1 MRQTKQNKE
10 KDDFI
15 LRGYYTLFWLSSDKS
30 SVKTQLHSDGNK
42 GFLFYLSFVWRQS
55 EFAFFGAW
63 LRSRTFYLY
72 VIERGEAMSIPKR
85 MTVNC
90 SKCGKPLSV
99 TVFESVN
106 SGYADDIAMQI
117 MSGDL
122 FNVECP
128 HCKFV
133 SHLEYDILYHDLR
146 HGAMIWVVHN
156 NSPEY
161 TKRVS
166 EIRAM
171 QKLPYKTFRIVEDM
185 NALKEKVSCLESN
198 RDDRIIE
205 LCKVFTAYNLLSQRP
220 EFEFRNAF
228 YTAISG
234 KELIYLYD
242 NENDE
247 LCCELPEKAYDY
259 LKNLFYGS
267 HYATQFDDN
276 YPIVDYDWAENIL
289 TPLLEAE
296 ASNLSAEEE
305 IDKAEEAVNNTPT
318 NDKKVCPKCKAVL
331 SSDSEFCQG
340 CGTKLSAPIPEPT
353 ASSNVVEELL
363 SEFEIMEVKGS
374 HPVIIQS
381 AHLYCSSDREKYYLR
396 CKFKSLSDKVISA
409 LMVDVYCFDVWG
421 NELPTIRDAQVLDL
435 SPKRDEVFG
444 YSRKI
449 PIADA
454 NTRTVNVKLKRI
466 RFADG
471 TIEECSGEEAKFPV
485 VVSLPEHFDS
495 LELAQQY
502 NYETSR
508 KSSFVPMQVGEFWMC
523 SCGKIN
529 ANIENDCINCGCSKQ
544 IVFNALD
551 ENFLAERY
559 SAYIENKRI
568 EEEKLKRER
577 EKHRLIEKQR
587 QEELERQRMAEIQ
600 KERNLAILKRVAA
613 TEAANKKKKIIKTI
627 VICVIVAVVA
637 FFIVKGIIDNA
648 HNSELRN
655 FATQTMN
662 EDYTNVYA
670 DVVSMEPEYFV
681 YRYNTTKYG
690 TKIGNGDLWEVVCR
704 CKTVEGKT
712 IWATFFYQYYPEG
725 DYSDNE
731 DDYKSFTYRS
741 DNPLRIVGSV
751 DTAHQVI
758 DELEDAIG
766 NVFVLDV
773 SEKPKQ

>member
-1 MRQTKQNKE
+1 
-10 KDDFI
+10 
-15 LRGYYTLFWLSSDKS
+15 
-30 SVKTQLHSDGNK
+30 
-42 GFLFYLSFVWRQS
+42 
-55 EFAFFGAW
+55 
-63 LRSRTFYLY
+63 
-72 VIERGEAMSIPKR
+72 MSIPKR

-106 SGYADDIAMQI
+106 SDYADDIAMQI

-146 HGAMIWVVHN
+146 HGAMIWVVN
-156 NSPEY
+156 PKSPDYMKKLAEVR
-161 TKRVS
+161 TT
-166 EIRAM
+166 
-171 QKLPYKTFRIVEDM
+171 QLLPYKTLRVVNDM

-205 LCKVFTAYNLLSQRP
+205 LCKVFCAYNLLSQRP
-220 EFEFRNAF
+220 DFDFKVAF
-228 YTAISG
+228 YTAVSG
-234 KELIYLYD
+234 KEMIYLYD
-242 NENDE
+242 TNGDDI
-247 LCCELPEKAYDY
+247 CCELPDKAYDY
-259 LKNLFYGS
+259 LKELYEGS
-267 HYATQFDDN
+267 HYVAQFDNN

-296 ASNLSAEEE
+296 ANNLSMEEE
-305 IDKAEEAVNNTPT
+305 IDEEEEPVTNTPT
-318 NDKKVCPKCKAVL
+318 TDKKVCPKCKAVL
-331 SSDSEFCQG
+331 PSDSEFCQG

-353 ASSNVVEELL
+353 VSNDVSEELL
-363 SEFEIMEVKGS
+363 SEFEFMEVKGS

-381 AHLYCSSDREKYYLR
+381 AHLYCSADREKYYLR
-396 CKFKSLSDKVISA
+396 CKFKSLSDRVISA
-409 LMVDVYCFDVWG
+409 LMVDIYCFDVWG
-421 NELPTIRDAQVLDL
+421 NELPTNRDAQVLDL

-466 RFADG
+466 RFSDG
-471 TIEECSGEEAKFPV
+471 TIEECSGEETKLPPV
-485 VVSLPEHFDS
+485 VLLSEHFRS
-495 LELAQQY
+495 LELTQQY
-502 NYETSR
+502 NYETSK
-508 KSSFVPMQVGEFWMC
+508 KSSIVPMQIGEFWMC

-529 ANIENDCINCGCSKQ
+529 ANAENNCINCGCTKQ

-568 EEEKLKRER
+568 EEEKLAQERER
-577 EKHRLIEKQR
+577 KRLIEQQR
-587 QEELERQRMAEIQ
+587 QEELERQRITEIQ
-600 KERNLAILKRVAA
+600 NERNLAILKRVATA
-613 TEAANKKKKIIKTI
+613 EAAEKKKKKIKAI
-627 VICVIVAVVA
+627 VISVIVIIVA
-637 FFIVKGIIDNA
+637 IFIVKGIIDNA

-655 FATQTMN
+655 FATETMS

-690 TKIGNGDLWEVVCR
+690 TKIGNGDLWEVVCK

-731 DDYKSFTYRS
+731 SDYKSFTYS
-741 DNPLRIVGSV
+741 YDNPLRLIGSV

-758 DELEDAIG
+758 DELEAKIG

-773 SEKPKQ
+773 REKPKQ

>member
-1 MRQTKQNKE
+1 
-10 KDDFI
+10 
-15 LRGYYTLFWLSSDKS
+15 
-30 SVKTQLHSDGNK
+30 
-42 GFLFYLSFVWRQS
+42 
-55 EFAFFGAW
+55 
-63 LRSRTFYLY
+63 
-72 VIERGEAMSIPKR
+72 MSIPKR

-106 SGYADDIAMQI
+106 SDYADDIAMQI
-117 MSGDL
+117 MSGEL

-146 HGAMIWVVHN
+146 HGAMIWVVN
-156 NSPEY
+156 PKSPDYMKKLAEVR
-161 TKRVS
+161 TTQ
-166 EIRAM
+166 I
-171 QKLPYKTFRIVEDM
+171 LPYKTLRIVNDM

-205 LCKVFTAYNLLSQRP
+205 LCKVFCAYNLLSQRP
-220 EFEFRNAF
+220 DFDFKVAF
-228 YTAISG
+228 YTAVSG
-234 KELIYLYD
+234 TEMIYLYD
-242 NENDE
+242 NEGNDI
-247 LCCELPEKAYDY
+247 CCELPDKAYDY
-259 LKNLFYGS
+259 LKELYDGS
-267 HYATQFDDN
+267 HYATQFDNN

-296 ASNLSAEEE
+296 ADNLSVEEQVDGEEE
-305 IDKAEEAVNNTPT
+305 PVNNTPT
-318 NDKKVCPKCKAVL
+318 TDKKICPKCKAVL
-331 SSDSEFCQG
+331 PSDSEFCQG

-353 ASSNVVEELL
+353 VSNDVAEELL

-471 TIEECSGEEAKFPV
+471 TIEECLGEETK
-485 VVSLPEHFDS
+485 LPEEISLSEHFNS
-495 LELAQQY
+495 LELTQQY
-502 NYETSR
+502 DYETSK
-508 KSSFVPMQVGEFWMC
+508 KSSLVPMQIGEFWMC

-529 ANIENDCINCGCSKQ
+529 ANSEKECANCGCDKET
-544 IVFNALD
+544 VFNALD
-551 ENFLAERY
+551 EDFLAERY

-568 EEEKLKRER
+568 EEEKLKQERER
-577 EKHRLIEKQR
+577 KRLIEQQR
-587 QEELERQRMAEIQ
+587 QEELERQRVAEIQ
-600 KERNLAILKRVAA
+600 NERNLAILKRVAVQ
-613 TEAANKKKKIIKTI
+613 EAADKRKKIIKI
-627 VICVIVAVVA
+627 IIISVVVA
-637 FFIVKGIIDNA
+637 LILIGIISSAIDSA

-655 FATQTMN
+655 FATETMN
-662 EDYTNVYA
+662 DDYTNVYA
-670 DVVSMEPEYFV
+670 DIVSMEPEYFV
-681 YRYNTTKYG
+681 YTKSNSTYLG
-690 TKIGNGDLWEVVCR
+690 ITEVI
-704 CKTVEGKT
+704 CKCITVEGKT
-712 IWATFFYQYYPEG
+712 IWIAVDIYEYPGGSSTSEERNEAQYY
-725 DYSDNE
+725 S
-731 DDYKSFTYRS
+731 KS
-741 DNPLRIVGSV
+741 NPKRIVGAVTTSGKV
-751 DTAHQVI
+751 MD
-758 DELEDAIG
+758 DLERRIG
-766 NVFVLDV
+766 DVFVLDV
-773 SEKPKQ
+773 RERINKE

>member
-1 MRQTKQNKE
+1 
-10 KDDFI
+10 
-15 LRGYYTLFWLSSDKS
+15 
-30 SVKTQLHSDGNK
+30 
-42 GFLFYLSFVWRQS
+42 
-55 EFAFFGAW
+55 
-63 LRSRTFYLY
+63 
-72 VIERGEAMSIPKR
+72 MSIPKR

-106 SGYADDIAMQI
+106 SDYADDIAMQI
-117 MSGDL
+117 MSGEL

-146 HGAMIWVVHN
+146 HGAMIWVVN
-156 NSPEY
+156 PKSPDYMKKLAEVR
-161 TKRVS
+161 TTQ
-166 EIRAM
+166 I
-171 QKLPYKTFRIVEDM
+171 LPYKTLRIVNDM

-205 LCKVFTAYNLLSQRP
+205 LCKVFCAYNLLSQRP
-220 EFEFRNAF
+220 DFDFKVAF
-228 YTAISG
+228 YTAVSG
-234 KELIYLYD
+234 KEMIYLYD
-242 NENDE
+242 TNGDDI
-247 LCCELPEKAYDY
+247 CCELPDKAYDY
-259 LKNLFYGS
+259 LNELYDGS
-267 HYATQFDDN
+267 HYATQFDNN
-276 YPIVDYDWAENIL
+276 YPIVDYNWAENIL

-296 ASNLSAEEE
+296 ANNLSVEEE
-305 IDKAEEAVNNTPT
+305 IDEDEEPVNNTPT

-331 SSDSEFCQG
+331 PSDSEFCQG
-340 CGTKLSAPIPEPT
+340 CGTKLSAPISEPT
-353 ASSNVVEELL
+353 VSNDVTEELL

-471 TIEECSGEEAKFPV
+471 TIEECLGEETK
-485 VVSLPEHFDS
+485 LPEEISLSEHFNS
-495 LELAQQY
+495 LELTQQY
-502 NYETSR
+502 DYETSK
-508 KSSFVPMQVGEFWMC
+508 KSSLVPMQIGEFWMC

-529 ANIENDCINCGCSKQ
+529 ANSEKECANCGCDKET
-544 IVFNALD
+544 VFNALD
-551 ENFLAERY
+551 EDFLAERY

-568 EEEKLKRER
+568 EEEKLKQERER
-577 EKHRLIEKQR
+577 KRLIEQQR
-587 QEELERQRMAEIQ
+587 QEELERQRVAEIQ
-600 KERNLAILKRVAA
+600 NERNLAILKRVAA
-613 TEAANKKKKIIKTI
+613 AEAAEKKKKKIKAI
-627 VICVIVAVVA
+627 VISVIAIIVAI
-637 FFIVKGIIDNA
+637 FIVKGIIDNA

-655 FATQTMN
+655 FATETMS

-681 YRYNTTKYG
+681 YTYNTTKYG
-690 TKIGNGDLWEVVCR
+690 TKIGNGDLWEVICK

-731 DDYKSFTYRS
+731 SDYKSFTFSY
-741 DNPLRIVGSV
+741 DNPLRLIGSV

-758 DELEDAIG
+758 DELEAKIG

-773 SEKPKQ
+773 REKPKQ